1 MNPLPSPMAVHMVCE
16 CPLSVSCRERE
27 AWGWIMCKWHE
38 LSPTKGNSR
47 FLLPIY
53 FLSPKHFSH
62 LHMIRPYIVFWKAD
76 CYLSIQ
82 FSMERKDRG
91 TVLLVGNEIT
101 SVSRRL
107 LMFSQGR
114 NLSKWTAY
122 IDNTMWYIFSKSILR
137 QDIKNSYCLVGLKAS
152 VLFLYISVSILMNS
166 LALIL

>member
-27 AWGWIMCKWHE
+27 RLGAESCVNDT
-38 LSPTKGNSR
+38 SSR

-152 VLFLYISVSILMNS
+152 VLFLYFSVSILMNS
-166 LALIL
+166 SALIL

>member
-1 MNPLPSPMAVHMVCE
+1 MDISWTPSPPPWLSTWFVNA
-16 CPLSVSCRERE
+16 PLVWVVERERLGAE
-27 AWGWIMCKWHE
+27 SCVNDT
-38 LSPTKGNSR
+38 SSR

-152 VLFLYISVSILMNS
+152 LLFLYFSVSILMNS
-166 LALIL
+166 SALIL

>member
-122 IDNTMWYIFSKSILR
+122 IDNTRWYIFSKSILR
-137 QDIKNSYCLVGLKAS
+137 QDIKSSYCLVGLKAS
-152 VLFLYISVSILMNS
+152 LLFLYFSVSILMNS
-166 LALIL
+166 SALIL

>member
-27 AWGWIMCKWHE
+27 RLGAESCVNDT
-38 LSPTKGNSR
+38 SSR

-101 SVSRRL
+101 SVSRLGWVKMHDVFRYWL
-107 LMFSQGR
+107 PGHFW
-114 NLSKWTAY
+114 K
-122 IDNTMWYIFSKSILR
+122 
-137 QDIKNSYCLVGLKAS
+137 GLYVK
-152 VLFLYISVSILMNS
+152 
-166 LALIL
+166 